1 MKLLPFKNCLL
12 LILLSFC
19 FNTLYAQ
26 DKVTMLNGDK
36 KEGKVTA
43 VRDDAIKFI
52 HKGES
57 LEYELKKT
65 DISEI
70 VFESGRKET
79 FNQAASA
86 TKLTTVSPAE
96 RKGKIA
102 VLPFNYI
109 TNEAALDPAAMGQQ
123 LQADTYNAIKANT
136 AQLQL
141 QDLMTTNSL
150 LAKAGLTHADRDLK
164 TPTEMAELLGVEY
177 VVYGTASVTTK
188 GSSTYQSGVTTYN
201 GKATETKDK
210 GKDSAKASGSTYT
223 SNTATVKTDYDTK
236 IDLSFY
242 SDTGA
247 TIYSQSRQAF
257 GSEADSYHNTISYL
271 VKRCPFGTKAK
282 K

>member
-12 LILLSFC
+12 LILLTFC

-70 VFESGRKET
+70 VFESGRKEA
-79 FNQAASA
+79 FNQSTSA
-86 TKLTTVSPAE
+86 TNIATVSPAE

-123 LQADTYNAIKANT
+123 LQADTYNAIKENT

-150 LAKAGLTHADRDLK
+150 LAKAGLTHAARDLK
-164 TPTEMAELLGVEY
+164 TPTEMAALLGVEY

-188 GSSTYQSGVTTYN
+188 GSSTYQSGITTYN
-201 GKATETKDK
+201 DKPSGTRDK

-271 VKRCPFGTKAK
+271 VKRCPFGKKAK

>member
-1 MKLLPFKNCLL
+1 MKLLPTKIMFLL
-12 LILLSFC
+12 FLVNLC
-19 FNTLYAQ
+19 FMDVHAQ
-26 DKVTMLNGDK
+26 DKITMLNGEK
-36 KEGKVTA
+36 REGKVIA
-43 VRDDAIKFI
+43 VRDDAVKFI
-52 HKGES
+52 YKGES
-57 LEYELKKT
+57 LEYEFKKAE
-65 DISEI
+65 INEI
-70 VFESGRKET
+70 VFESGRKEI
-79 FNQAASA
+79 FNQSASA
-86 TKLTTVSPAE
+86 EKLPTVSPAE

-109 TNEAALDPAAMGQQ
+109 TNEAALDPVAMGQQ
-123 LQADTYNAIKANT
+123 LQSDTYNALKTNT
-136 AQLQL
+136 TQLQL

-150 LAKAGLTHADRDLK
+150 LAKAGLHHTTRDSK

-177 VVYGTASVTTK
+177 VVYGTATVTTK

-210 GKDSAKASGSTYT
+210 NKDSAKASGSTYT

>member
-26 DKVTMLNGDK
+26 DKITMLNGDK

-43 VRDDAIKFI
+43 VRDDAIKFV

-70 VFESGRKET
+70 VFESGRRET
-79 FNQAASA
+79 FNQSASA
-86 TKLTTVSPAE
+86 TNLTTVSPAE

-150 LAKAGLTHADRDLK
+150 LAKAGLTHAARDLK

-188 GSSTYQSGVTTYN
+188 GSSTYQSGITTYN

-242 SDTGA
+242 SDTGT